1 MVECPHHKA
10 LTPELCVDVLF
21 ADGSHDMLLM
31 FSPYEDA
38 PTVMKGTLRSN
49 PETKVVV
56 ILKDEVNPEATVS
69 ANMKYLHLK
78 HEMLGKLT
86 LTYHLLSL
94 KIVFKSPKAGGCT
107 RFSADIE
114 GVEDGVPP
122 ETTCIHRRTRSVDSR
137 NDIHM
142 HSRSNEIS
150 PNERT
155 EEEIM
160 LSPRALNP
168 NGYK

>member
-1 MVECPHHKA
+1 MGEINN
-10 LTPELCVDVLF
+10 
-21 ADGSHDMLLM
+21 
-31 FSPYEDA
+31 PY
-38 PTVMKGTLRSN
+38 V
-49 PETKVVV
+49 
-56 ILKDEVNPEATVS
+56 
-69 ANMKYLHLK
+69 
-78 HEMLGKLT
+78 
-86 LTYHLLSL
+86 LLSH

-114 GVEDGVPP
+114 DEEEEMP

-137 NDIHM
+137 HDIHM

>member
-1 MVECPHHKA
+1 MSCN
-10 LTPELCVDVLF
+10 
-21 ADGSHDMLLM
+21 SHLSFSCHCISIVPSVTNCHYITLQHWM
-31 FSPYEDA
+31 FSPYEGWIPYEDA

-49 PETKVVV
+49 PETKVV

-69 ANMKYLHLK
+69 TNMNCW
-78 HEMLGKLT
+78 GKLT
-86 LTYHLLSL
+86 TLRYVLSH
-94 KIVFKSPKAGGCT
+94 KIVFKSPTAGGCT

-114 GVEDGVPP
+114 DEEERP